1 MEALVKT
8 EFESL
13 DSFLD
18 YLEALLGTPAWPRY
32 IMTKATKG
40 QILASS
46 RKFFLE
52 KLGQA
57 QYQDCYV
64 ATHSER
70 DKLWYQ
76 LRAVFLDFDNHD
88 NIALAI
94 SDALNVAQKVE
105 QEFGVKPHVQFS
117 GSKGAHVLIPIESLE
132 FEDLSKE
139 KRFLAFVQKRYATN
153 NLDRQ
158 IIGDVSRLIRVP
170 FTTNT
175 KALETPWR
183 GHVKILQTWNGKYA
197 NLEKLLHIF
206 ETAELLEKT
215 AKPEKPIFAFFPKRH
230 IRKEVQELIERAKQ
244 GAHLTHHQRLAIAFE
259 LIANGYSDDEIVEIF
274 KTQKHDFNENKT
286 RSQLKQIREKGYRPY
301 KTENLLQILKEVDED

>member
-1 MEALVKT
+1 MEALAKT
-8 EFESL
+8 EFENL
-13 DSFLD
+13 ESFLD

-40 QILASS
+40 QVLASS
-46 RKFFLE
+46 REFFLE

-57 QYQDCYV
+57 KFQDCYV
-64 ATHSER
+64 ATHSEFN
-70 DKLWYQ
+70 KLNNV
-76 LRAVFLDFDNHD
+76 LGAIFLDFDNAN

-94 SDALNVAQKVE
+94 SDAILVAQKVE

-117 GSKGAHVLIPIESLE
+117 GSKGAHVLVPIDPID
-132 FEDLSKE
+132 FEDLSKA
-139 KRFLAFVQKRYATN
+139 KRFLAFVQKRYDTG

-170 FTTNT
+170 FTINT

-206 ETAELLEKT
+206 ETTELLEKT
-215 AKPEKPIFAFFPKRH
+215 AKPEKPNFAFFKKR
-230 IRKEVQELIERAKQ
+230 IRKEVLELIERAKK
-244 GAHLTHHQRLAIAFE
+244 GIHLTHHQRLAIAFE

-274 KTQKHDFNENKT
+274 RTQKHDFNENKT
-286 RSQLKQIREKGYRPY
+286 RGQLKQIREKGYRPY
-301 KTENLLQILKEVDED
+301 TTEHLLQILQEVDEK

>member
-13 DSFLD
+13 ESFLD
-18 YLEALLGTPAWPRY
+18 YLEALLGTPTWPRY
-32 IMTKATKG
+32 MMTKATKG

-46 RKFFLE
+46 RKFFQE

-57 QYQDCYV
+57 QFQDCYV
-64 ATHSER
+64 ATHGER

-76 LRAVFLDFDNHD
+76 LRAVFLDFDAPN

-94 SDALNVAQKVE
+94 SDAILVAQKVE
-105 QEFGVKPHVQFS
+105 EEFGVKPHVQFS
-117 GSKGAHVLIPIESLE
+117 GSKGAHVFVPIDPID

-139 KRFLAFVQKRYATN
+139 KRFLAFVQKRYDTN
-153 NLDRQ
+153 NLDKQ

-170 FTTNT
+170 YTINT
-175 KALETPWR
+175 KALETPWK

-197 NLEKLLHIF
+197 NLEKLLQIF
-206 ETAELLEKT
+206 EATELLVKT
-215 AKPEKPIFAFFPKRH
+215 TKPEKPNFAFFTKKH

-244 GAHLTHHQRLAIAFE
+244 GVHLTHHQRLAIAFE

-274 KTQKHDFNENKT
+274 KTQTHDFNENKT
-286 RSQLKQIREKGYRPY
+286 RGQLKQIREKGYRPY
-301 KTENLLQILKEVDED
+301 KTENLLQILKEVDEE

>member
-1 MEALVKT
+1 MEALVKSD
-8 EFESL
+8 FESL
-13 DSFLD
+13 GSFLD
-18 YLEALLGTPAWPRY
+18 YLEALLGTPTWPRY

-52 KLGQA
+52 KLEQA
-57 QYQDCYV
+57 QFQDCYI
-64 ATHSER
+64 ATHSEFN
-70 DKLWYQ
+70 KLNNV
-76 LRAVFLDFDNHD
+76 LGAIFLDFDNAN

-105 QEFGVKPHVQFS
+105 QEFGAKPHVQFS
-117 GSKGAHVLIPIESLE
+117 GSKGAHVLIPVDPID
-132 FEDLSKE
+132 FEDLSTE
-139 KRFLAFVQKRYATN
+139 KRFLAFVQRRYDTG
-153 NLDRQ
+153 NLDKQ

-170 FTTNT
+170 FTINT
-175 KALETPWR
+175 KALETPWK

-206 ETAELLEKT
+206 EAAELLEKT
-215 AKPEKPIFAFFPKRH
+215 AKPEKPNFAFFPKKR
-230 IRKEVQELIERAKQ
+230 IRKEVLELIERAKK
-244 GAHLTHHQRLAIAFE
+244 GIHLTHHQRLAIAFE

-286 RSQLKQIREKGYRPY
+286 RGQLKQIREKGYRPY

>member
-18 YLEALLGTPAWPRY
+18 YLEALLGTPSWPRY
-32 IMTKATKG
+32 IMTRATKG
-40 QILASS
+40 QVLSSS
-46 RKFFLE
+46 RKSFLG
-52 KLGQA
+52 KLEQA

-76 LRAVFLDFDNHD
+76 LRAVFLDFDNPH

-94 SDALNVAQKVE
+94 SDAILVAQKVE
-105 QEFGVKPHVQFS
+105 EEFGVKPHVQFS
-117 GSKGAHVLIPIESLE
+117 GSKGAHVLIPIDPIE

-175 KALETPWR
+175 KALKTPWR
-183 GHVKILQTWNGKYA
+183 GHVIILQTWNGKYA

-206 ETAELLEKT
+206 EAAELLEKT
-215 AKPEKPIFAFFPKRH
+215 AKPEKPNFAFFPKKR
-230 IRKEVQELIERAKQ
+230 IRKEVLELIERAKK
-244 GAHLTHHQRLAIAFE
+244 GIHLTHHQRLALAFE
-259 LIANGYSDDEIVEIF
+259 LIANGYFDDEIVEIF
-274 KTQKHDFNENKT
+274 RNQDDFNENKT
-286 RSQLKQIREKGYRPY
+286 RGQLKQIREKGYRPY